1 MKHITQRLLIMLFV
15 LITTCQA
22 SAQKGFF
29 GSISRQS
36 GIEYFYTNS
45 VNRSNP
51 NISKRVPKIK
61 GLDTE
66 YLINHLSSIEMVSAT
81 PTEKGL
87 DKTAEL
93 EESVNST
100 MEENEFE
107 TLYQIIEDEQ
117 ELTVYTK
124 ADKWG
129 GYRIVIAQKLK
140 REPPRFLA
148 VSYQCFKCNL
158 DELFKNEE

>member
-1 MKHITQRLLIMLFV
+1 MKHITHRLIIMLFV

-29 GSISRQS
+29 GSISRES
-36 GIEYFYTNS
+36 GIEYFYTQS
-45 VNRSNP
+45 INRSNP

-61 GLDTE
+61 GMDTE
-66 YLINHLSSIEMVSAT
+66 YLISHLSGIEMVSAT
-81 PTEKGL
+81 PTDKGL
-87 DKTAEL
+87 DKTDDL
-93 EESVNST
+93 EKSVIRT
-100 MEENEFE
+100 MEEKEFE

-129 GYRIVIAQKLK
+129 GYRIVITQKLK
-140 REPPRFLA
+140 KEPPRFLA
-148 VSYQCFKCNL
+148 VSYQCFKCDLN
-158 DELFKNEE
+158 ELFKEE

>member
-1 MKHITQRLLIMLFV
+1 MKHITHRLIVMLFV

-29 GSISRQS
+29 GSISRES

-51 NISKRVPKIK
+51 NIGKRVPKIK
-61 GLDTE
+61 GMDTE
-66 YLINHLSSIEMVSAT
+66 YLVSHLSSIEMVSAT

-87 DKTAEL
+87 DRTADL
-93 EESVNST
+93 ENSVIRT
-100 MEENEFE
+100 LEENEFE

-124 ADKWG
+124 ADRWG
-129 GYRIVIAQKLK
+129 GYRIVITQKLK
-140 REPPRFLA
+140 KEPPRFLA
-148 VSYQCFKCNL
+148 VSYQCFKCNI
-158 DELFKNEE
+158 DELFKED

>member
-1 MKHITQRLLIMLFV
+1 MLFV

-29 GSISRQS
+29 GSISRES
-36 GIEYFYTNS
+36 GIEYFYTQS
-45 VNRSNP
+45 INRSNP

-61 GLDTE
+61 GMDTE
-66 YLINHLSSIEMVSAT
+66 YLISHLSGIEMVSAT
-81 PTEKGL
+81 PTDKGL
-87 DKTAEL
+87 DKTDDL
-93 EESVNST
+93 EKSVIRT
-100 MEENEFE
+100 MEEKEFE

-129 GYRIVIAQKLK
+129 GYRIVITQKLK
-140 REPPRFLA
+140 KEPPRFLA
-148 VSYQCFKCNL
+148 VSYQCFKCDLN
-158 DELFKNEE
+158 ELFKEE

>member
-1 MKHITQRLLIMLFV
+1 MLFV